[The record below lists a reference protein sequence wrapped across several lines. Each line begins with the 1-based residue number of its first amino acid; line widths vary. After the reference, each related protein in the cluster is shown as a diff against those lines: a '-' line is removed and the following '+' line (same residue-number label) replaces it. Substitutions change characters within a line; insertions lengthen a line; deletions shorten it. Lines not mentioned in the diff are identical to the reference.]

1 MTSTEPR
8 IDPALAALADAILIP
23 PFSGTTPPA
32 WIRRALERGL
42 AGVTLFGPNVLGDT
56 AALTEALRS
65 AAAVEPVI
73 AIDEEGGDVTRVAYA
88 AGSPYPGNAALG
100 EADDVALTR
109 DVYAAIGGD
118 LARLGINTN
127 LAPCADVLA
136 PGGSSVVGTRSFG
149 SDPGLVAR
157 HVTAAVAGLQGAGVA
172 ACAKHFPGHGRTAG
186 DSHLTLATVPGPLSE
201 LRARDLPPFAAAI
214 AAGALAIM
222 PGHLRVPELTGDL
235 PATLSSAA
243 VTGLLR
249 GELGF
254 GGVAISD
261 ALEMQAASAVRGI
274 PAAAVLA
281 VMAGVDLVCLGRDTD
296 EAMYHAVRTALAEA
310 VASGTL
316 ASARLEEAA
325 DRVAGLRAWLADARQ
340 AEASRGDLPN
350 GGAGGA
356 PDVASDGIGLVAA
369 RRALR
374 WSGPVPTAI
383 ANPLVVEVEPEESIA
398 AGRFT
403 WGFATWADVLRVDRA
418 GDGAAPGDGAAAG
431 HGAAPSHATT
441 APDATPAADDARSVD
456 GATTDAIVA
465 AAAGRPLVLAVRGAL
480 DSLALVTD
488 LLAARPDTV
497 VVEMGVPVWTPPP
510 GTAYLATYGASR
522 ASAQAAAETLG
533 LVRPELRGRVAAA
546 EADQRV
552 ACLGHVGHAGHRGD
566 DEQMVARGDAAG
578 DRALQRGQPAQRDQ
592 RSGVGAAGMRHRV
605 EYEPRA
611 RPPGRR
617 ELPGQQLLGRPEQRH
632 REPRGGQ
639 RRAAQHLGRV
649 RVRDQRHHHHGRVE
663 RDRHERAHRGADV
676 VAVVRDR
683 EQGDPRRPGRERRGK
698 IIASGRHQRSVQ
710 YQLIF
715 HTPGRASGP

>member
-23 PFSGTTPPA
+23 PFSGTTPPP
-32 WIRRALERGL
+32 WIRRALEQGL

-56 AALTEALRS
+56 AALTAALRA

-157 HVTAAVAGLQGAGVA
+157 HVTAAVGGLQGAGVA
-172 ACAKHFPGHGRTAG
+172 ACAKHFPGHGRTAA
-186 DSHLTLATVPGPLSE
+186 DSHLALATVPGTLAE
-201 LRARDLPPFAAAI
+201 LRLRDLPPFAAAV
-214 AAGALAIM
+214 AAGTKAIM

-235 PATLSSAA
+235 PATFSSAA

-249 GELGF
+249 RELGF
-254 GGVAISD
+254 GGVVITD
-261 ALEMQAASAVRGI
+261 ALEMQAASGVHGI

-281 VMAGVDLVCLGRDTD
+281 VIAGVDLVCLGRDTD
-296 EAMYHAVRTALAEA
+296 EAMYYAVRTALAEA
-310 VASGTL
+310 VASHVL

-340 AEASRGDLPN
+340 ADLRQADARRTEAGQ
-350 GGAGGA
+350 GGVPHGSASGT
-356 PDVASDGIGLVAA
+356 SDGVPDGPYDGVGLVAA

-374 WSGPVPTAI
+374 RSGPVPTAL
-383 ANPLVVEVEPEESIA
+383 ANPLVVEVEPEENIA

-403 WGFATWADVLRVDRA
+403 WGFAAWADVLRVDPTGDGAVA
-418 GDGAAPGDGAAAG
+418 GDGAAADHGAAASDG
-431 HGAAPSHATT
+431 T
-441 APDATPAADDARSVD
+441 AADDAAAAGDAAAASD
-456 GATTDAIVA
+456 AAGAVALATADAIVET
-465 AAAGRPLVLAVRGAL
+465 AAGRPLVLAVRGAL
-480 DSLALVTD
+480 ESQALVSD

-497 VVEMGVPVWTPPP
+497 VVEMGIPVWTPQP

-522 ASAQAAAETLG
+522 VCAQAAAEALG
-533 LVRPELRGRVAAA
+533 LVRPELRRRVAAP

-552 ACLGHVGHAGHRGD
+552 ARLGYVRHAGHRGD
-566 DEQMVARGDAAG
+566 HEQMVARGHAAG
-578 DRALQRGQPAQRDQ
+578 DRALQGGQPAQRDQ
-592 RSGVGAAGMRHRV
+592 RSGVAAASVRDRV
-605 EYEPRA
+605 EDEPRT
-611 RPPGRR
+611 RPPGRG
-617 ELPGQQLLGRPEQRH
+617 ELPGQQLLRRAEQRQ

-639 RRAAQHLGRV
+639 
-649 RVRDQRHHHHGRVE
+649 
-663 RDRHERAHRGADV
+663 
-676 VAVVRDR
+676 
-683 EQGDPRRPGRERRGK
+683 
-698 IIASGRHQRSVQ
+698 
-710 YQLIF
+710 
-715 HTPGRASGP
+715 